1 MKGHPTLDKARVA
14 TLCGPMCITCR
25 SPLASHHV
33 CSGGQLISCSP
44 GCCFFNS
51 CVRPPAGAL
60 LALFQACGLVMR
72 RDVQTGLF
80 LMPYII
86 HNVLQAGSDVARTEV
101 KQEIHAVLTGGRATK
116 EGELCVQAIFSLL
129 DVLKKFVSDLKEQ
142 AAQAEASGRA
152 LALCRTILHDSW
164 PRTTCTPV
172 V

>member
-1 MKGHPTLDKARVA
+1 MWPPSVAPCASPAALLLPATMSALAGSLCHAHPVA
-14 TLCGPMCITCR
+14 VFQKTTKR
-25 SPLASHHV
+25 S
-33 CSGGQLISCSP
+33 
-44 GCCFFNS
+44 
-51 CVRPPAGAL
+51 PAGAL

-86 HNVLQAGSDVARTEV
+86 HNVLQAGSDAARTEV

-142 AAQAEASGRA
+142 AAQAEASGGPRD
-152 LALCRTILHDSW
+152 LHLTILHDSLA
-164 PRTTCTPV
+164 PHGLHACRFKCHLQH
-172 V
+172 

>member
-1 MKGHPTLDKARVA
+1 M
-14 TLCGPMCITCR
+14 
-25 SPLASHHV
+25 
-33 CSGGQLISCSP
+33 SCSS
-44 GCCFFNS
+44 GCLYCQR
-51 CVRPPAGAL
+51 VRPPAGAL

-86 HNVLQAGSDVARTEV
+86 HNVLQAGSNAARTEV

-129 DVLKKFVSDLKEQ
+129 DVLKKFVSSLKAQ

-152 LALCRTILHDSW
+152 LALHLTDPHDSW
-164 PRTTCTPV
+164 PAPPSPALLCPFCHILL
-172 V
+172 